1 MKQYEKLLM
10 QQNEIYT
17 LYKKY
22 TSDIMQELR
31 EKIDEDNNLK
41 ENININEKEINSLK
55 NQKIIKDKIW

>member
-1 MKQYEKLLM
+1 M